1 MRKITSIIISA
12 CLMFCCFCT
21 NVSATDEDT
30 NTNEDII
37 LMNLYTDTVSTTLSK
52 SSSNIVYSCNVV
64 GKSTATK
71 ISIYLYLQEYKN
83 GNWSNVDVVTKTAT
97 TRSAHVSDKFSSAV
111 SGRIYRTEAHVYV
124 YSGSK
129 YEYLEANSATMIY

>member
-1 MRKITSIIISA
+1 MHIFYAKNYFNNYFSLSDV
-12 CLMFCCFCT
+12 LLLLYKCF
-21 NVSATDEDT
+21 
-30 NTNEDII
+30 
-37 LMNLYTDTVSTTLSK
+37 SK

-111 SGRIYRTEAHVYV
+111 SGRRYRTEAHVYV

>member
-1 MRKITSIIISA
+1 
-12 CLMFCCFCT
+12 MFCCFCT

-30 NTNEDII
+30 NINEDII

-52 SSSNIVYSCNVV
+52 SGSNIVYSCNVV

-83 GNWSNVDVVTKTAT
+83 GSWSNVDVVTKTAT

-111 SGRIYRTEAHVYV
+111 SKPY
-124 YSGSK
+124 
-129 YEYLEANSATMIY
+129 YETH

>member
-1 MRKITSIIISA
+1 
-12 CLMFCCFCT
+12 MFCCFCT

-30 NTNEDII
+30 NINEDII

-71 ISIYLYLQEYKN
+71 NQHLPVFTGIQK
-83 GNWSNVDVVTKTAT
+83 WQ
-97 TRSAHVSDKFSSAV
+97 
-111 SGRIYRTEAHVYV
+111 
-124 YSGSK
+124 
-129 YEYLEANSATMIY
+129 LEQC